1 MINIG
6 TLAKKYNM
14 LPSQVAANATSYD
27 LMIDD
32 VMTTWEKYQQNP
44 SDLNNYDESDLQ
56 ELMKS
61 VK

>member
-6 TLAKKYNM
+6 TLAKRYGM
-14 LPSQVAANATSYD
+14 LPSQVAIHATSFD

-32 VMTTWEKYQQNP
+32 VMTTWEKYQQKPDDPANFKE
-44 SDLNNYDESDLQ
+44 DDLQ
-56 ELMKS
+56 ALLKS

>member
-14 LPSQVAANATSYD
+14 LPSQVAANATSFD

-44 SDLNNYDESDLQ
+44 SDLNNYDEADLQ